1 VKVLWLAHRDMENPR
16 SGGAER
22 TIYEVGRRLASRGH
36 EVVLITAGWRGS
48 RSRAVHEGIDVRR
61 YPGNLGVHL
70 ALPPVLAREEF
81 DAAVC
86 DLGHAV
92 PWPSVPLLARGRCAV
107 FFHHLHVRTLGGQVN
122 PILAATLSA
131 VERAYPVIYRN
142 ETFVTESRSSRD
154 DLIRLGVDPW
164 RIVLIPPGVDHGLFR
179 PGPKTPFPSI
189 VYFGGMRRYKRPRDA
204 LLVFALVRHGIPDA
218 RLYVV
223 GEGPELPGLREL
235 TKRLGIGGSVE
246 FTGRLE
252 YGELARL
259 VSSAWLNIHTSA
271 AEGWGFSI
279 TEAAAAGTPTVAY
292 DVPGVSDTVEEG
304 RNGIRVGD
312 GDARALA
319 EAALGIL
326 RDPEKLWR
334 SSQEV
339 AAKYSWDRT
348 ARMWEGV
355 LAISERTSGR
365 TRVPDEAEA
374 PATDIRA
381 G

>member
-1 VKVLWLAHRDMENPR
+1 
-16 SGGAER
+16 
-22 TIYEVGRRLASRGH
+22 
-36 EVVLITAGWRGS
+36 
-48 RSRAVHEGIDVRR
+48 
-61 YPGNLGVHL
+61 VHL
-70 ALPPVLAREEF
+70 ALPFVLMGEEF

-92 PWPSVPLLARGRCAV
+92 PWPSVPLLARRRCAV
-107 FFHHLHVRTLGGQVN
+107 FFHHLHVRTLRGQVN

-142 ETFVTESRSSRD
+142 ETFMTESRSSRD
-154 DLIRLGVDPW
+154 DLMRLGVDPR

-204 LLVFALVRHGIPDA
+204 LLAFALVKREIPEA

-235 TKRLGIGGSVE
+235 TEGLGIGGSAE

-252 YGELARL
+252 YGRLAEL
-259 VSSAWLNIHTSA
+259 VSSAWLNVHTSA
-271 AEGWGFSI
+271 AEGWGLSVV
-279 TEAAAAGTPTVAY
+279 EAAAAGTPTVAY

-304 RNGIRVGD
+304 RNGIRVRD

-319 EAALGIL
+319 EAALRIL
-326 RDPEKLWR
+326 RNPERWWR
-334 SSQEV
+334 SSPEV

-355 LAISERTSGR
+355 LRRISGDVALEET
-365 TRVPDEAEA
+365 VEPNA
-374 PATDIRA
+374 
-381 G
+381 

>member
-1 VKVLWLAHRDMENPR
+1 MVNGPGPAGDRTFIITTGRRAGVRILWLAHRDPENPR
-16 SGGAER
+16 AGGAER
-22 TIYEVGRRLASRGH
+22 TIYEVGRRLAARGH
-36 EVVLITAGWRGS
+36 EVVLVTAGWRGS
-48 RSRAVHEGIDVRR
+48 RPRAILDGIEVRR
-61 YPGNLGVHL
+61 HSGNMEVHI
-70 ALPPVLAREEF
+70 ALPLFLAGEEF
-81 DAAVC
+81 DAAIC

-92 PWPSVPLLARGRCAV
+92 PWPSVPLLMRGRCAV
-107 FFHHLHVRTLGGQVN
+107 FFRHLHARTLWGQVN
-122 PILAATLSA
+122 PALAATLSM
-131 VERAYPVIYRN
+131 VERAYPMIYRN

-154 DLIRLGVDPW
+154 DLMRLGADLR
-164 RIVLIPPGVDHGLFR
+164 RIALIPPGVDHELFR

-204 LLVFALVRHGIPDA
+204 LLAFALVRREILEA

-235 TKRLGIGGSVE
+235 TKRLGVGGSVE

-271 AEGWGFSI
+271 AEGWGYSI

-304 RNGIRVGD
+304 RNGIRVRD
-312 GDARALA
+312 GDARTLA

-334 SSQEV
+334 SSPEV
-339 AAKYSWDRT
+339 AARYSWDRT
-348 ARMWEGV
+348 ARMWEEV
-355 LAISERTSGR
+355 LRHL
-365 TRVPDEAEA
+365 
-374 PATDIRA
+374 
-381 G
+381 